1 MCYTTHQKH
10 QQQDYAIKYMCE
22 NGKEEEK
29 EPKMCEVKSVSI
41 WYIENEYYNAAFKT
55 FGDGFFF
62 LSSLLF
68 FHPPLIH
75 FALVVIVWSFELN
88 GFFFLLAFTLANFR
102 ILLYPEHP
110 SYSFSIVIFITFTYF
125 FLLHLVFFRQE
136 SFCLFHRLPILFFYY
151 IIVLYQLYDKSN
163 FIFDAL
169 YVCPFS
175 I

>member
-88 GFFFLLAFTLANFR
+88 GFFFFFSLLWPISEYYFIQNIHR
-102 ILLYPEHP
+102 IRSVLL
-110 SYSFSIVIFITFTYF
+110 S
-125 FLLHLVFFRQE
+125 L
-136 SFCLFHRLPILFFYY
+136 
-151 IIVLYQLYDKSN
+151 
-163 FIFDAL
+163 
-169 YVCPFS
+169 
-175 I
+175 